1 MDGKC
6 VLVTGGTG
14 YIGSHTV
21 LALLDAGASVV
32 IVDNLVNSSEEV
44 LPRMREL
51 AGAAATRMTFVKV
64 RSVAYARGGWKQSC
78 CACLCGGTC
87 ARPSLCVSPTGPDLV
102 AATAHSRLRRTCV
115 TRRLW
120 RRCLRS
126 TSAWLSPF

>member
-64 RSVAYARGGWKQSC
+64 RSVAYARGGWKQSG
-78 CACLCGGTC
+78 CACLWGTC
-87 ARPSLCVSPTGPDLV
+87 HALGHLFASRPPALTSLRLLPTHVSGGLV
-102 AATAHSRLRRTCV
+102 
-115 TRRLW
+115 
-120 RRCLRS
+120 
-126 TSAWLSPF
+126 